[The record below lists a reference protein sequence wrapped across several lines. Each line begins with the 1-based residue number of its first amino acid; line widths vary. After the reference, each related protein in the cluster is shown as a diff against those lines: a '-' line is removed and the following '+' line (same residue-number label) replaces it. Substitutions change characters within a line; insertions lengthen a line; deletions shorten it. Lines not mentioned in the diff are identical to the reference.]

1 MMKSFQDLKVA
12 TRLVLGFAAV
22 IVFSLVLGA
31 VALVEVSTENNHVKN
46 LRDGWMPAVRGSLEM
61 MTELRAIRI
70 AEWGAVA
77 AQTTGDDAASDQ
89 IVDAA
94 IDTFSKAMA
103 KYQALPSTGDV
114 KAAFARLQT
123 LTPQYMQY
131 NQQVRALAKARKR
144 DEAMALLHGEANN
157 VRRSMEKELSTIV
170 ELNTAGAAREGQA
183 ANDAYSHAIAYVLA
197 LIALAAAAGAAFAL
211 IIARGVARQ
220 LGGEPQDAA
229 RVAASIAA
237 GELGVVVPVKRG
249 DRSSLMF
256 SLGAMQEQLTSI
268 VRGIKT
274 SSSSISTAAGEIA
287 QGNLD
292 LSQRTEEQAASL
304 EETAA
309 SMEQLTSTVRQN
321 ADNAKQAAHL
331 AGAASSTA
339 QRGGDVVGRVVDT
352 MQDIS
357 ESSVKVA
364 DIIGVI
370 EGIAFQTNILALN
383 AAVEA
388 ARAGEQGRG
397 FAVVAGEVRALAQR
411 SAAASKEIKEL
422 IKQSVDRVD
431 TGTHLVSEAGNTI
444 QEIVE
449 SVRRVTTIMD
459 DISAATEEQTTGIE
473 QVNRAVSQMDQV
485 TQQNAALVEQA
496 SAAAQSMA
504 QQSRELLDAVAVFKV

>member
-1 MMKSFQDLKVA
+1 MKSFQDLKVV
-12 TRLVLGFAAV
+12 TRLIVGFAAV
-22 IVFSLVLGA
+22 IMLLLILGA
-31 VALVEVSTENNHVKN
+31 VALVEVSTENTHVKN
-46 LRDGWMPAVRGSLEM
+46 LRDNWMPSVRTSLEM
-61 MTELRAIRI
+61 MGALRAIRI

-77 AQTTGDDAASDQ
+77 AQSTDDDANSDKILGGAIAS
-89 IVDAA
+89 
-94 IDTFSKAMA
+94 FSESAQR
-103 KYQALPSTGDV
+103 YEALASTDESKV
-114 KAAFARLQT
+114 AFAHLKS
-123 LTPQYMQY
+123 LVPQYMQY
-131 NQQVRALAKARKR
+131 DRQVRELAKARRR
-144 DEAMALLHGEANN
+144 DEATALLHGEANTL
-157 VRRSMEKELSTIV
+157 RRAMEMDLSRIV
-170 ELNTAGAAREGQA
+170 DLNTAGAASEGQA
-183 ANDAYSHAIAYVLA
+183 ANDAYSHAIAYVVV
-197 LIALAAAAGAAFAL
+197 LIALAGVAGVAFAL
-211 IIARGVARQ
+211 IISRGVARQ

-237 GELGVVVPVKRG
+237 GALSVAVPVKRG

-256 SLGAMQEQLTSI
+256 SLGEMKEQLTSI

-274 SSSSISTAAGEIA
+274 SSTSISTAAGEIA
-287 QGNLD
+287 QGNVD

-304 EETAA
+304 QETAA

-321 ADNAKQAAHL
+321 ADNAKEAAKL

-352 MQDIS
+352 MEGIS

-411 SAAASKEIKEL
+411 SAAASKEIKDL
-422 IKQSVDRVD
+422 IGQSVERVN
-431 TGTHLVSEAGNTI
+431 TGTSLVAEAGSTMR
-444 QEIVE
+444 EIVD
-449 SVRRVTTIMD
+449 SVQRVTTIMD
-459 DISAATEEQTTGIE
+459 DISAASEEQTTGIE
-473 QVNRAVSQMDQV
+473 QVNRAVSQMDEV

-504 QQSRELLDAVAVFKV
+504 EQSRELLDAVAVFKV